1 MSIVTE
7 KQNVRQHIKE
17 AKQAFSLAMREKES
31 AYVWEMV
38 EQHPLFQKS
47 QTVLL
52 FHSLPDEPA
61 TPAFIEK
68 WSKRKRIL
76 LPVVDGDVLQLR
88 DYSPTISFSTGAFGI
103 QEPMGE
109 NLEDYHCIDFAIIP
123 GVAFD
128 REGYRLGRGKG
139 YYDRLLCRP
148 DFQAYTLGV
157 GFSFQILEA
166 VPTEATDR
174 KLNEIVDIT
183 LWKHSKL

>member
-7 KQNVRQHIKE
+7 KQNIRQHIKE
-17 AKQAFSLAMREKES
+17 AKRAFSLALQERES
-31 AYVWEMV
+31 DYIWEMV
-38 EQHPLFQKS
+38 ERHPLFQKS

-88 DYSPTISFSTGAFGI
+88 DYSSATGSLTGAFGI
-103 QEPMGE
+103 QEPMGDD
-109 NLEDYHCIDFAIIP
+109 LEDYHCIDFAIIP

-128 REGYRLGRGKG
+128 REGNRLGRGKG

-148 DFQAYTLGV
+148 DFQAYTFGV
-157 GFSFQILEA
+157 GFSFQMLEA
-166 VPTEATDR
+166 LPTEATDR
-174 KLNEIVDIT
+174 KLDEIVDMT